1 MSKPPVSTQ
10 DTISSPPSAEQMYP
24 APVKLDRN
32 PNGGQSN
39 DALQVNRYLA
49 NGGRTPAHAITPGNP
64 FGGGRA
70 TS

>member
-24 APVKLDRN
+24 APVKLDRDPVGHNRAALNLPTPN
-32 PNGGQSN
+32 PTQR
-39 DALQVNRYLA
+39 DPR
-49 NGGRTPAHAITPGNP
+49 HGNP